1 MEVVEAI
8 EKRRAYRSL
17 DPVEITDDMV
27 KELARC
33 ANLAPSCNNFQ
44 PERFVFV
51 YSKEMLE
58 KMKPVFNRGNEWC
71 HAASLMIA
79 VFSEKKLDCIIKDR
93 EYYLFGT
100 GMAVGFLMLRAT
112 EMGLVAHPIAG
123 YKPDMVKEVLGIP
136 AENSVIT
143 IILVGKKSPNISTV
157 LSPDQVDRE
166 KKRPERLPLE
176 KFAFKDVHGGKF
188 G

>member
-1 MEVVEAI
+1 
-8 EKRRAYRSL
+8 
-17 DPVEITDDMV
+17 MV

-33 ANLAPSCNNFQ
+33 ANLAPSCANFQ

-58 KMKPVFNRGNEWC
+58 KMKPVFNKGNEWC

-79 VFSEKKLDCIIKDR
+79 VFSEKKLDCVIKDR

-100 GMAVGFLMLRAT
+100 GLAVGFLMLRAT

-123 YKPDMVKEVLGIP
+123 YNPDMVKEVLGIP
-136 AENSVIT
+136 PEMLVIT
-143 IILVGKKSPNISTV
+143 VILVGKKSPNISPL
-157 LSPDQVDRE
+157 LSPKQVMSE
-166 KKRPERLPLE
+166 QTRPERFPLE
-176 KFAFKDVHGGKF
+176 KFAFKDRFEGKF
-188 G
+188 Q

>member
-1 MEVVEAI
+1 MDVVEAI
-8 EKRRAYRSL
+8 ERRRAYRSL
-17 DPVEITDDMV
+17 EPVEITDEMV

-58 KMKPVFNRGNEWC
+58 RMKPVFNRGNEWC

-79 VFSEKKLDCIIKDR
+79 VFSEKTLDCVIKDR

-123 YKPDMVKEVLGIP
+123 YKHDMVKEVLGIP
-136 AENSVIT
+136 AQNTVIAV
-143 IILVGKKSPNISTV
+143 ILVGKKSEAISPV
-157 LSPDQVDRE
+157 LSPDQVERE

-176 KFAFKDVHGGKF
+176 KFAFKNVYGGKF
-188 G
+188 